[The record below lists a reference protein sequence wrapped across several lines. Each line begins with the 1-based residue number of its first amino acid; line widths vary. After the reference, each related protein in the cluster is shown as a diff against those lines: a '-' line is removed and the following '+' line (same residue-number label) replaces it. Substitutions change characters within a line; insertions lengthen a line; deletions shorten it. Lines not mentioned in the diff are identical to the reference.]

1 MKNSCRTMLGVA
13 GFSILF
19 CAVSFSD
26 EADRWQSLVDAGNG
40 AVRKQEFVAAKK
52 FFDQALKEA
61 ERAGFD
67 DPRVSKSF
75 KLIGDLYFTQHR
87 YDEAKTYYSRSE
99 ACEDGARSLRAADMN
114 LAAGDFVRAKEAA
127 QMALKQVESKVG
139 AQDVLLTPYLLGLAK
154 AEKALLQEGE
164 AEETLN
170 RILRILRGTNEESK
184 EFASA
189 LDLLGQVYDDQTN
202 YTEAEPLLRRALTI
216 RQKTLNSDDSELEA
230 TFTHLA
236 EHYRRMGRA
245 ADAEPFVRQAAA
257 VREHGLVHLKEYVD
271 KENGFRLRVP
281 NAWTNKAATIA
292 FLIPGFL
299 VSFQSSDMM
308 SAILVQRFSLPAGRD
323 ASAVYESA
331 GATMAFMGKVEV
343 IGEENVLLSGLPARR
358 IVLSM
363 PSGKMKLRDWTTL
376 LATQSQLWILQV
388 LGPEDAMSSTDKGYY
403 RAAQSISESFAFL
416 DPVLQVIKTQAVAP
430 PPPVSAI
437 TAGGANCRRY
447 VNREVGM
454 QIALPDGWHESGENA
469 PSFREGK
476 TVVLNRTGTLAVVI
490 LGREELEASPELY
503 LKTLRGNLMQGTENF
518 QELSLEKATH
528 QGLRGTRT
536 VWLTRENGIDYRN
549 LVEVFSTGNQHYR
562 VIARAPTE
570 VFDRY
575 ATAFDAM
582 LESVQFLSAAAQPP
596 ADNLS
601 PIQTNTGPKP

>member
-1 MKNSCRTMLGVA
+1 M
-13 GFSILF
+13 F
-19 CAVSFSD
+19 CAVSFPA
-26 EADRWQSLVDAGNG
+26 EADRWQSLVDAGNR

-61 ERAGFD
+61 ERAGFE
-67 DPRVSKSF
+67 DPRVGKSF
-75 KLIGDLYFTQHR
+75 KLIGDLYFAQHR
-87 YDEAKTYYSRSE
+87 YDEARTYYSRSE
-99 ACEDGARSLRAADMN
+99 ACDANAGSLRAADMDF
-114 LAAGDFVRAKEAA
+114 AAGDFVRAKEAA
-127 QMALKQVESKVG
+127 QMALKQVQSKVA
-139 AQDVLLTPYLLGLAK
+139 AQDVLLTPSLLSLAK
-154 AEKALLQEGE
+154 AEKALMQEAE

-170 RILRILRGTNEESK
+170 RVLRILRGTNEESK
-184 EFASA
+184 EFACA
-189 LDLLGQVYDDQTN
+189 LDLLGQVYDDQTK
-202 YTEAEPLLRRALTI
+202 YTEAEPLLRRSLTI
-216 RQKTLNSDDSELEA
+216 RQKTLSPDDSELEA

-245 ADAEPFVRQAAA
+245 ADAEPFAKQAAA
-257 VREHGLVHLKEYVD
+257 VREQGLVHLKEYVD

-308 SAILVQRFSLPAGRD
+308 SAVLVQRCPLAAGRD

-331 GATMAFMGKVEV
+331 GVTMAFMGKVEV

-363 PSGKMKLRDWTTL
+363 PIGRVRLRDWATL

-388 LGPEDAMSSTDKGYY
+388 LGPEDAMSSTDTGYY

-416 DPVLQVIKTQAVAP
+416 DPVLQVIKTQAAAP

-447 VNREVGM
+447 VNREVAM
-454 QIALPDGWHESGENA
+454 QIALPDGWHESGETA
-469 PSFREGK
+469 PSLREGK

-503 LKTLRGNLMQGTENF
+503 LKTLRANMVQGTENF
-518 QELSLEKATH
+518 QELSLEKTSH
-528 QGLRGTRT
+528 QGLQGTRT

-549 LVEVFSTGNQHYR
+549 LVEVFSAGNQHYR
-562 VIARAPTE
+562 VIARAPSE
-570 VFDRY
+570 VFERY

-582 LESVQFLSAAAQPP
+582 LESVQFLSVAGQPP
-596 ADNLS
+596 ADSL
-601 PIQTNTGPKP
+601 PAAQTNTGPKP

>member
-1 MKNSCRTMLGVA
+1 MLRIA

-19 CAVSFSD
+19 CAVSFSA
-26 EADRWQSLVDAGNG
+26 EADRWQSLVDAGNA
-40 AVRKQEFVAAKK
+40 AVRKREFVAAKK

-67 DPRVSKSF
+67 APRVSKSF

-87 YDEAKTYYSRSE
+87 YDEARTYYSRSE
-99 ACEDGARSLRAADMN
+99 ACDANTRSLRAADMDF
-114 LAAGDFVRAKEAA
+114 AAGDFVRAKEAA
-127 QMALKQVESKVG
+127 QMALKQVESKMG
-139 AQDVLLTPYLLGLAK
+139 AQDVLLTPSLLSLAK
-154 AEKALLQEGE
+154 AEKALMQEGM

-170 RILRILRGTNEESK
+170 RLLRILRSTNEESK

-189 LDLLGQVYDDQTN
+189 LDLLGQVYDDQTK

-216 RQKTLNSDDSELEA
+216 RQKTLNPDDSELEA

-245 ADAEPFVRQAAA
+245 ADAEPFAKQAAA
-257 VREHGLVHLKEYVD
+257 VREQGLVHLKEYVD

-281 NAWTNKAATIA
+281 NAWTNNTATTA

-299 VSFQSSDMM
+299 ASFQSSDTI
-308 SAILVQRFSLPAGRD
+308 SGVLVQRFSLPAGRD
-323 ASAVYESA
+323 ASALYESA
-331 GATMAFMGKVEV
+331 GATMAFMGKAEE

-363 PSGKMKLRDWTTL
+363 PCGKMKLRDWATL
-376 LATQSQLWILQV
+376 LATQSQLWILHI
-388 LGPEDAMSSTDKGYY
+388 LGPEDAMGSTDTGYY

-430 PPPVSAI
+430 PPPASAI
-437 TAGGANCRRY
+437 TAGAANCRRY
-447 VNREVGM
+447 VNREVAM
-454 QIALPDGWHESGENA
+454 QIALPDGWHESSENA

-503 LKTLRGNLMQGTENF
+503 LKTLRGNMVQGTESF
-518 QELSLEKATH
+518 HELSSEKATH
-528 QGLRGTRT
+528 QGLQGTRT

-549 LVEVFSTGNQHYR
+549 LVEVFSAGNQHYR

-582 LESVQFLSAAAQPP
+582 LESVQFLSVGAQPP
-596 ADNLS
+596 ADNLP
-601 PIQTNTGPKP
+601 PIQTNAGPKP

>member
-1 MKNSCRTMLGVA
+1 MRAMLGVA
-13 GFSILF
+13 GFSIVI
-19 CAVSFSD
+19 CAVFFSA
-26 EADRWQSLVDAGNG
+26 EADRWQSLVDAGNR

-61 ERAGFD
+61 ERAGFG
-67 DPRVSKSF
+67 DPRVSKSL

-99 ACEDGARSLRAADMN
+99 ACEANAGNLRAAESN
-114 LAAGDFVRAKEAA
+114 FAAGDFVQAKGAA
-127 QMALKQVESKVG
+127 QMALKQAESKVG
-139 AQDVLLTPYLLGLAK
+139 AQDVVLTPSLLSLAK
-154 AEKALLQEGE
+154 AEKALMQEGE

-170 RILRILRGTNEESK
+170 RVFRILRGTNEQSK

-189 LDLLGQVYDDQTN
+189 LDLLGQVYDDQTK
-202 YTEAEPLLRRALTI
+202 YAEAEPLLRRALAI
-216 RQKTLNSDDSELEA
+216 RQKTLNPDDPELEA

-236 EHYRRMGRA
+236 QHYRRMGRA
-245 ADAEPFVRQAAA
+245 ADAEPFAKQAAA
-257 VREHGLVHLKEYVD
+257 VCEQGLVHLKEYVD

-281 NAWTNKAATIA
+281 NAWTNNAATTA

-299 VSFQSSDMM
+299 ASFQSSDMT
-308 SAILVQRFSLPAGRD
+308 SAVLVQRFPMPGGRD

-331 GATMAFMGKVEV
+331 GATMAFMGKVEE

-363 PSGKMKLRDWTTL
+363 PSGKVRLRDWSTL

-388 LGPEDAMSSTDKGYY
+388 LGPEDAMSSTDTPYY

-416 DPVLQVIKTQAVAP
+416 DPVLQVLKTQAVAP
-430 PPPVSAI
+430 PPPVLAI
-437 TAGGANCRRY
+437 TAEGANCRRY
-447 VNREVGM
+447 LNREVGM

-476 TVVLNRTGTLAVVI
+476 TVVLNRTGTLALVI

-503 LKTLRGNLMQGTENF
+503 LKTLRGNMVQGTESF
-518 QELSLEKATH
+518 QELSLEKTTR
-528 QGLRGTRT
+528 QGFQGTRT
-536 VWLTRENGIDYRN
+536 VWLTRESGIDYRN
-549 LVEVFSTGNQHYR
+549 LVEVFSAGNQHYR
-562 VIARAPTE
+562 VIARAPAE

-575 ATAFDAM
+575 TAAFDAM
-582 LESVQFLSAAAQPP
+582 LGSVYFLSVAAQPP
-596 ADNLS
+596 ADSL
-601 PIQTNTGPKP
+601 PAAQTNTEPKP

>member
-1 MKNSCRTMLGVA
+1 MKNFCRTMLGVA

-19 CAVSFSD
+19 CAVSFSAG
-26 EADRWQSLVDAGNG
+26 ADRWQSLVDAGSG

-99 ACEDGARSLRAADMN
+99 ACEEGARSLRAADMN
-114 LAAGDFVRAKEAA
+114 FAAGDFVRAKEAA
-127 QMALKQVESKVG
+127 QMTLKQVESKVG
-139 AQDVLLTPYLLGLAK
+139 AQDVLLTPYLLSLAK

-189 LDLLGQVYDDQTN
+189 LDLLGQVHDDQTK

-230 TFTHLA
+230 AFTDLA

-245 ADAEPFVRQAAA
+245 ADADPFARQAAA
-257 VREHGLVHLKEYVD
+257 VREQGLVNLREYVD

-281 NAWTNKAATIA
+281 NAWTNKAATTA
-292 FLIPGFL
+292 FLIPGSLAF
-299 VSFQSSDMM
+299 FQSSDMISGVM
-308 SAILVQRFSLPAGRD
+308 VQRFSMPAGRD

-331 GATMAFMGKVEV
+331 GPAMALVGKGEE
-343 IGEENVLLSGLPARR
+343 IGEEDVLLSGLPARR

-363 PSGKMKLRDWTTL
+363 PSGKVRLRDWATL
-376 LATQSQLWILQV
+376 LATQSQTWILQV
-388 LGPEDAMSSTDKGYY
+388 LGPEDAMSSTDTAYY
-403 RAAQSISESFAFL
+403 RAAQSISESFVFL

-430 PPPVSAI
+430 PSRLLAI
-437 TAGGANCRRY
+437 TPDGANCRRY
-447 VNREVGM
+447 FNREVGM
-454 QIALPDGWHESGENA
+454 QIALPDGWHESGENV

-476 TVVLNRTGTLAVVI
+476 TVVFNRTGTLAVVV

-518 QELSLEKATH
+518 QELSPEKATH
-528 QGLRGTRT
+528 QGLQGTRT

-582 LESVQFLSAAAQPP
+582 LESVQFLSVAAQPP
-596 ADNLS
+596 ADNLP
-601 PIQTNTGPKP
+601 PIRTNTGPKP